1 MTPEQKLAMSFKAA
15 QGVAIGDAVWYL
27 AMACGTW
34 VLLYL
39 VFRRLMSHRKIS
51 GRWPRAGQI
60 SREIWHSLRS
70 LVIYGL
76 VAMPITYAAWS
87 GWTRM
92 YRHID
97 DYGMTWYVTSIL
109 LMIVIHDA
117 YFYWTHRAMHHRW
130 LYRWMHRTHHL
141 STDPTP
147 WAAYAFSATE
157 AAVQAGIAPLILF
170 TIPVHPSA
178 FALFMIWQISFN
190 VMGHCGCEIFPS
202 WFLRTPLGYFLNS
215 PTHHALHHEKFRG
228 NFGLYFNVWDRLL
241 GTNFSDY
248 EARFE
253 QATGAMPQTIATAKK
268 NPAATA
274 SSR

>member
-51 GRWPRAGQI
+51 GRWPQAKQI
-60 SREIWHSLRS
+60 TREIWHSLRS

-97 DYGMTWYVTSIL
+97 DYGLAWYVASI
-109 LMIVIHDA
+109 
-117 YFYWTHRAMHHRW
+117 
-130 LYRWMHRTHHL
+130 
-141 STDPTP
+141 
-147 WAAYAFSATE
+147 
-157 AAVQAGIAPLILF
+157 
-170 TIPVHPSA
+170 
-178 FALFMIWQISFN
+178 
-190 VMGHCGCEIFPS
+190 
-202 WFLRTPLGYFLNS
+202 
-215 PTHHALHHEKFRG
+215 
-228 NFGLYFNVWDRLL
+228 
-241 GTNFSDY
+241 
-248 EARFE
+248 
-253 QATGAMPQTIATAKK
+253 
-268 NPAATA
+268 
-274 SSR
+274 